1 MAGILHFLNR
11 DALAAA
17 LSGPEGL
24 CVAYTMYTIIPL
36 AGTHRQTLNRI
47 HTVMP
52 CISILRPDA
61 TEVEVV
67 VMVGGHQAS
76 HTTERSSRHVQNGS
90 SAASACSAP
99 K

>member
-1 MAGILHFLNR
+1 MQKYHSTSWDPQTDSDPDTYG
-11 DALAAA
+11 DAVHL
-17 LSGPEGL
+17 
-24 CVAYTMYTIIPL
+24 
-36 AGTHRQTLNRI
+36 R
-47 HTVMP
+47 
-52 CISILRPDA
+52 ILRPDA

>member
-1 MAGILHFLNR
+1 MQKYHSTSWDPQTDSDPDTYGDAVHLH
-11 DALAAA
+11 
-17 LSGPEGL
+17 
-24 CVAYTMYTIIPL
+24 
-36 AGTHRQTLNRI
+36 
-47 HTVMP
+47 
-52 CISILRPDA
+52 LRPDA